1 MDNKVKKHKNRNTK
15 KSRMRKLVLLV
26 CGITFLFGLG
36 VTGVLIWSSYQ
47 NRVYRQC
54 VYEAGVEIYAEDF
67 LKDDSKKIAFVEE
80 QETIDTTIPGDYTVS
95 LRSGFFTYECIAT
108 VQDTIAPTA
117 EAVTIYYETGD
128 VITAEQFVTNVTDV
142 TETTIA
148 FVEEPDMTIVGKQP
162 VEIEITDAGNNKLIV
177 SSYLI
182 TRVTVDVLTIE
193 VGSEV
198 PTIEEFLLSST
209 EGAEFV
215 TDIQSLDLSEIGE
228 HSIEIAANGITYM
241 TVLQVKDTIAP
252 VVETK
257 DVTIYLNEEV
267 SVESFVASAL
277 DATKLTYTFL
287 QEPDCSVAG
296 KQTVTVVVTD
306 EGGNTS
312 QAEVTLTVLE
322 DTEAPVIHGAKDIS
336 VYLGKAI
343 SYKTGIMVTDNH
355 DAKVSLKVDTS
366 KVNTQKVGTYPVVY
380 SAEDKAGNKTSVT
393 VNVTI
398 KANAYS
404 LEEVNRLAQEV
415 LSSIISDGMSQYEKL
430 QAIYNWTRESISY
443 TGTSDKTSWIK
454 EAYIGL
460 AQRKGDC
467 FTNASVAKAL
477 LNNAGI
483 ENKDIE
489 KIPAK
494 TRHYWNLVNI
504 GEGWYHFDT
513 TPRVGQKISFCY
525 ISDAD
530 LMEYSNANNKSHN
543 YDRNV
548 YTNIE

>member
-95 LRSGFFTYECIAT
+95 LRTGFFTYECIAT

-322 DTEAPVIHGAKDIS
+322 DTEAPVIHGAKDIT
-336 VYLGKAI
+336 VYVGNTI
-343 SYKTGIMVTDNH
+343 SYKKGVTVTDNR
-355 DAKVSLKVDTS
+355 DSKVSLKVDNS
-366 KVNTQKVGTYPVVY
+366 KVNTQKPGTYPVVY
-380 SAEDKAGNKTSVT
+380 SAEDKAGNKTT
-393 VNVTI
+393 VTI
-398 KANAYS
+398 NVIIKTKEYS
-404 LEEVNRLAQEV
+404 EQEVNRLAQEV
-415 LSSIISDGMSQYEKL
+415 LSSITNSGMSQYEKL
-430 QAIYNWTRESISY
+430 QAIYTWTRSSLSY
-443 TGTSDKTSWIK
+443 TGTSDKTNWVK

-460 AQRKGDC
+460 SQRKGDC
-467 FTNASVAKAL
+467 YTYACVAKAL

-483 ENKDIE
+483 KNKDIA

-494 TRHYWNLVNI
+494 TRHYWNLVDI

-513 TPRVGQKISFCY
+513 TPRIGQKISFCY
-525 ISDAD
+525 ISDAA
-530 LMEYSNANNKSHN
+530 LMEYSNANDKSHN